1 MTSKRKMWI
10 KYGKSHSM
18 YVKYVT
24 EQRECTNSECARHSY
39 THPLLECKLQNVETR
54 GRFAHYVKQRQRSC
68 SNGKGDPADPPPP
81 GLPVMSVDA
90 AKVKV
95 AKNLA
100 PRRLTLP
107 LLRGRCLAPSAFRP
121 ARDREAL
128 VTRKLKGF
136 VPAPRREEAT
146 RTISGGPQIT
156 EETNFFPHK

>member
-1 MTSKRKMWI
+1 
-10 KYGKSHSM
+10 
-18 YVKYVT
+18 
-24 EQRECTNSECARHSY
+24 
-39 THPLLECKLQNVETR
+39 
-54 GRFAHYVKQRQRSC
+54 
-68 SNGKGDPADPPPP
+68 
-81 GLPVMSVDA
+81 MSVDA

-156 EETNFFPHK
+156 EETIFFPTNEPCEPGERTKLEIKVACGVSLRNHHVRPGGRSIETGGAEISEWLLALLSSKGSKKQIIADPSSYRAMRRRLHGSTG